1 MEPKFLLE
9 KKNMSEDLVAL
20 IKQKIIDGELNP
32 GDRIVEMKLARE
44 FGISQSPVRESIRH
58 LSGEGI
64 ITIVPNKGP
73 VVNKLEG
80 RDISEVYSLRSSL
93 EGLAI
98 HLTTQH
104 AADEEIRE
112 LADFYDNMGARLN
125 DDSVPSLLKDS
136 LFLHQSIIRLSNHT
150 RLIKVYESISFQIEL
165 VNRILGMA
173 ATKQKEYDDHREL
186 IEAMLKRDPAHA
198 EQVMRKH
205 IYRSYTECMEVLRR
219 NETTGT
225 DRLQSM
231 WQNEDF
237 M

>member
-1 MEPKFLLE
+1 MERKFLLE
-9 KKNMSEDLVAL
+9 KKNISEDLVAL
-20 IKQKIIDGELNP
+20 IKRKILDGELNP

-73 VVNKLEG
+73 VVNKLEA

-104 AADEEIRE
+104 ATDVEIRE
-112 LADFYDNMGARLN
+112 LADFYDNMGAKLN
-125 DDSVPSLLKDS
+125 DESVPSLLKDS
-136 LFLHQSIIRLSNHT
+136 LFLHQSIIRLSNHS

-173 ATKQKEYDDHREL
+173 TTKQKEYDDHREL
-186 IEAMLKRDPAHA
+186 IEALLKRDPVHA

-205 IYRSYTECMEVLRR
+205 IYRSYTECMEVLHR
-219 NETTGT
+219 NETSVK